1 MRGNSTVWKVATSA
15 HLILAAMLMLMLV
28 LRGPIICVRLAGADL
43 LREKIYR
50 WLACDKPD
58 ETMCAQEIVVG

>member
-28 LRGPIICVRLAGADL
+28 LGGPIICVCVRLAGADL

-58 ETMCAQEIVVG
+58 ETMCA

>member
-28 LRGPIICVRLAGADL
+28 LGGPIICVCVLICYAR
-43 LREKIYR
+43 KF
-50 WLACDKPD
+50 
-58 ETMCAQEIVVG
+58 IVG